1 MLKVTHI
8 IARSALLSFWQKH
21 PNAQPALQGWYEQT
35 KHAQWQNFAELRVVF
50 PSADQVKNLTVFNI
64 GGNNYRLI
72 AFVDYTY
79 KELQKKPTYFQLGD
93 KSACLKVV
101 TNEQSSEIN

>member
-1 MLKVTHI
+1 MHI
-8 IARSALLSFWQKH
+8 ISRSTLLSFWQKH
-21 PNAQPALQGWYEQT
+21 LNAQPALQGWYEQT
-35 KHAQWQNFAELRVVF
+35 KQARWQNFAELRLVF

-79 KELQKKPTYFQLGD
+79 SKVFIRCVLTHSEYD
-93 KSACLKVV
+93 KGKWENDSWYR
-101 TNEQSSEIN
+101 

>member
-1 MLKVTHI
+1 
-8 IARSALLSFWQKH
+8 LSFWQKH

-79 KELQKKPTYFQLGD
+79 K
-93 KSACLKVV
+93 KVFIRHIL
-101 TNEQSSEIN
+101 THAEYNKEDWKNDLWYS